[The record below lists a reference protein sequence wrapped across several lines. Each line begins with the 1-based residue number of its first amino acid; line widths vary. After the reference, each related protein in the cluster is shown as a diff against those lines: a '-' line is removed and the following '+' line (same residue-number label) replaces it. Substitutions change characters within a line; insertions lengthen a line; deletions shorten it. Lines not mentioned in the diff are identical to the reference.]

1 MELPIGLQ
9 KKHHNAV
16 DHRSA
21 SRPSFDQNYDTALPI
36 ILLWELAQ
44 EMFRYVRLE
53 FSDFD
58 AIAGTLK
65 QARGIKYAYGKS
77 PTARAGT
84 AQNTLLFIAINS
96 KIN

>member
-21 SRPSFDQNYDTALPI
+21 SRPSFDQNYDTVLPI

-77 PTARAGT
+77 PIG
-84 AQNTLLFIAINS
+84 
-96 KIN
+96 